1 LYAFLAEK
9 ERRSGSRRT
18 VESYAR
24 MLQHCFGSLS
34 KSPDRIASPEVLA
47 WAHGVGLSGRK
58 PSAVTV
64 GARIA
69 CLSSFYRFLIR
80 MGAVASNPCDA
91 LERPRTGQSQARGYG
106 ADDVKKLLAVI
117 PDTIP
122 GRRDRAM
129 ILTLVLTGR
138 RRAEVANLKA
148 GDLTIEGN
156 TAFYAYRGK
165 GGKRGRRELPAPAFE
180 AIKVTLADC
189 GKELVAMRPEQS
201 LWQAGTGAAGITSGT
216 LYLRFRKY
224 LTAAGLSPTGLHVL
238 RHTAAKLRR
247 DAGESIESVSQFL
260 DHSNLATTTV
270 YLRRLEGQTDQT
282 WGKVAAASVS
292 SGGGEESCRCHRVRA
307 TTGRTLC

>member
-1 LYAFLAEK
+1 MQTTELPAHIDESVSSWDKALYAYLAEK
-9 ERRSGSRRT
+9 ERRSGSMRT
-18 VESYAR
+18 VQSYSR
-24 MLQHCFGSLS
+24 MLTHFFGSLS
-34 KSPDRIASPEVLA
+34 KSPDRIVSPEVLA

-80 MGAVASNPCDA
+80 MGAIPSNPCDA

-106 ADDVKKLLAVI
+106 GDDVKKLLAVI
-117 PDTIP
+117 PNTIP

-138 RRAEVANLKA
+138 RRAEVVNLKA
-148 GDLTIEGN
+148 GDLTIEGD
-156 TAFYAYRGK
+156 TAFYTYRGK
-165 GGKRGRRELPAPAFE
+165 GGKRGRRELPAPAFA

-189 GKELVAMRPEQS
+189 GKDLSAMKPEES
-201 LWQAGTGAAGITSGT
+201 LWQAGTGANGITSGT

-247 DAGESIESVSQFL
+247 DAGESVEAVSQFL
-260 DHSNLATTTV
+260 DHSSLAVTTV
-270 YLRRLEGQTDQT
+270 YLRRLEGSRDES
-282 WGKVAAASVS
+282 WGRVAEAIGV
-292 SGGGEESCRCHRVRA
+292 
-307 TTGRTLC
+307 